1 MPNWRIEEEIAVKK
15 ALKISVVLLG
25 LMLIGVSWPAWQVYQ
40 EIRKSASEDPLVW
53 EADIVALETATR
65 GQCPPET
72 CVVFVGSSSIRFWDT
87 LAADMSPMRV
97 VQHGFGGAK
106 LNDIVYYAPRLVN
119 DYRPRAVVV
128 FAGTNDID
136 PRARKDPAVLL
147 ERYQAFV
154 RVVDEA
160 MADLP
165 IYYIGITPSPRRW
178 SVWPVALEANRL
190 IKEWSGTRN
199 NLHFIDTS
207 EVLLDEDGKP
217 DDENYVIDGLHLS
230 DKGYGRWTA
239 VIRPRLLEEIG
250 AGRQE

>member
-15 ALKISVVLLG
+15 ALKISLVLLG

-65 GQCPPET
+65 GQCPRET

-97 VQHGFGGAK
+97 IQHGFGGAK

-165 IYYIGITPSPRRW
+165 IYYIGITPSPMRW

>member
-1 MPNWRIEEEIAVKK
+1 MPNWRVEEEIAVKK
-15 ALKISVVLLG
+15 ALKISLVLLG

-97 VQHGFGGAK
+97 IQHGFGGAK

-165 IYYIGITPSPRRW
+165 IYYIGITPSPMRW

-250 AGRQE
+250 AERQE

>member
-1 MPNWRIEEEIAVKK
+1 MPNWRVEEEIAVKK
-15 ALKISVVLLG
+15 ALKISLVLLG

-65 GQCPPET
+65 GQCPRET

-97 VQHGFGGAK
+97 IQHGFGGAK

-165 IYYIGITPSPRRW
+165 IYYIGITPSPMRW

-250 AGRQE
+250 AERQE